1 MVFIILLTVKN
12 AQLNRVVKE
21 IKNRQGDFN
30 AARQLEGELIA
41 MRNQLDTK
49 SSALEVLREITERMP
64 KDMQLTS
71 FVFKKDLTLSLKGQA
86 PSGAIAL
93 DFQTRL
99 QQCDLFSKVS
109 GRSDTVGGLTKFDLT
124 CTLKTAAGPVTA

>member
-1 MVFIILLTVKN
+1 M
-12 AQLNRVVKE
+12 
-21 IKNRQGDFN
+21 
-30 AARQLEGELIA
+30 A

-49 SSALEVLREITERMP
+49 FSALEVLREITVRMP
-64 KDMQLTS
+64 KDMQLSS

-93 DFQTRL
+93 DFQSRL

-124 CTLKTAAGPVTA
+124 CTLKTAAGPGLTVGR